1 MTYGT
6 GVSLRSVLHTAR
18 CRLSLRD
25 TIMTTGPGV
34 VNRVAR
40 GRPTLDTPGAL
51 GEAWRIARQR
61 LVMHD
66 ESDE

>member
-6 GVSLRSVLHTAR
+6 GAGLRSILHTAR
-18 CRLSLRD
+18 RRLSLRD
-25 TIMTTGPGV
+25 TMMASEPGR
-34 VNRVAR
+34 VNRATQ
-40 GRPTLDTPGAL
+40 GRPTLDTFGAL

>member
-1 MTYGT
+1 MMA
-6 GVSLRSVLHTAR
+6 SE
-18 CRLSLRD
+18 
-25 TIMTTGPGV
+25 PGH
-34 VNRVAR
+34 VNRVAPD
-40 GRPTLDTPGAL
+40 RPMLDTSGAL